1 MRTTLTLDTDVA
13 QLLRDAMYR
22 HGKTMK
28 DAVNDGLRTGLRPQ
42 KKAPAIRPFSFPV
55 VDMGAPLVD
64 LTKANSLAAELEDQ
78 ELIAKLRRGA

>member
-1 MRTTLTLDTDVA
+1 MRTTLTLDADVER
-13 QLLRDAMYR
+13 LLRDAMYR

-28 DAVNDGLRTGLRPQ
+28 DAVNDGLRAGLRPQ
-42 KKAPAIRPFSFPV
+42 KRVAAPAFSFPV
-55 VDMGAPLVD
+55 VAMGAPLVD

>member
-1 MRTTLTLDTDVA
+1 MRTTLTLDADVA

-22 HGKTMK
+22 HDKSMK
-28 DAVNDGLRTGLRPQ
+28 DAVNDALRAGLRPQ
-42 KKAPAIRPFSFPV
+42 KKAAVQAFSFPV

-64 LTKANSLAAELEDQ
+64 LTKANALSAELEDQ